1 MQINYIQLHTDCWD
15 LCYWPI
21 HRCGKWAFPKLHG
34 AVPKSQVHS
43 TRVAHR
49 AMHRQVPPGGSAL
62 PPAQTFS
69 LVFDDEFQP
78 RESWVQGR
86 GPAMQASPTGVTTH
100 CVTRQDELVTTE
112 FPPCCRCFLAK
123 RCSLDA
129 RRIICDASNAVISNL
144 CSEGPLKVSTIVI
157 SNLYFWLCSWMEV
170 PQITA
175 HLWVLNRF
183 ISGWLGCTYPGCWE
197 VRTWLLLR

>member
-1 MQINYIQLHTDCWD
+1 MLRCPYPLRCTITHCWD

-21 HRCGKWAFPKLHG
+21 HRFANGPSRKTSWSGPQKPG
-34 AVPKSQVHS
+34 ALNSGGSPCTAKY
-43 TRVAHR
+43 
-49 AMHRQVPPGGSAL
+49 RQVVQPFQL
-62 PPAQTFS
+62 AQMFS

-129 RRIICDASNAVISNL
+129 RRIIGDASNEVMSNL
-144 CSEGPLKVSTIVI
+144 CLEGPLKVSTIVI
-157 SNLYFWLCSWMEV
+157 
-170 PQITA
+170 
-175 HLWVLNRF
+175 
-183 ISGWLGCTYPGCWE
+183 
-197 VRTWLLLR
+197 